1 MRMGA
6 PREKR
11 QKRESLSR
19 IATGN
24 HPQPRAFSTVLVMK
38 PDLYE
43 LLPDVVLFVAVAGAK
58 SFSGAAKALRMPVST
73 LSRRIAD
80 FESKLG
86 IQLLVRSTRQVELTE
101 TGARYFER
109 CQLVVEAA
117 EAAQAE
123 LRGHVDTPRGS
134 LRVSV
139 TQDFAIAYLTTMFAE
154 FTARYP
160 HVSFELDLTPRS
172 VDLIGEG
179 FDVAIRMGP
188 LPDSQLFAR
197 RIGTS
202 PIALYAA
209 PGYIERAGVPK
220 VPADLVAHQCL
231 RILGPVDG
239 DARWTLERGAQVESV
254 PVRGKWVANSMRFLL
269 ELATKGLGIVAIDRA
284 VARPAVASGTLVRV
298 LPEWSPPPVPVHAL
312 TPSKLLPART
322 RVFLDCLGDH
332 IRIEEPDAENGEAR
346 ATKRGSR
353 GAPLTRS

>member
-1 MRMGA
+1 
-6 PREKR
+6 
-11 QKRESLSR
+11 
-19 IATGN
+19 
-24 HPQPRAFSTVLVMK
+24 MK

-58 SFSGAAKALRMPVST
+58 SFSRAAKALGMPVST

-80 FESKLG
+80 FEGKLG
-86 IQLLVRSTRQVELTE
+86 IQLLVRSTRQVDLTE
-101 TGARYFER
+101 AGARYFER

-123 LRGHVDTPRGS
+123 LGGHVDNPRGS

-139 TQDFAIAYLTTMFAE
+139 TQDFALTYLTAIFAD
-154 FTARYP
+154 FTSRYP
-160 HVSFELDLTPRS
+160 DVSFELDLTPRS

-209 PGYIERAGVPK
+209 PGYLKRAGLPK
-220 VPADLVAHQCL
+220 VPADLAAHQCL

-239 DARWTLERGAQVESV
+239 EARWTLERGEQVESV
-254 PVRGKWVANSMRFLL
+254 RVKGKWVAYSMRFLL
-269 ELATKGLGIVAIDRA
+269 ELATRGLGVIAIDRA
-284 VARPAVASGTLVRV
+284 VARPAVESGALVQI
-298 LPEWSPPPVPVHAL
+298 LPEWSPPPVPVHAI

-332 IRIEEPDAENGEAR
+332 IRMEGPDARSGEAR
-346 ATKRGSR
+346 ATPR
-353 GAPLTRS
+353 GAAQPGRRLRG